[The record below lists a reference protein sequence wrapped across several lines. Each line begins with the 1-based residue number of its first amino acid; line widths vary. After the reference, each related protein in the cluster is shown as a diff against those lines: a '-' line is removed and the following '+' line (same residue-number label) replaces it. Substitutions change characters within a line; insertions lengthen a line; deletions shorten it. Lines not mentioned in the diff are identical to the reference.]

1 MSRYYK
7 GQKNQ
12 FYTRHAHAHTHAH
25 TVQKKATTHQ
35 LYSNEQEKH
44 KTTRG
49 TGICRKFPQGRK
61 CWQMPF
67 FLLLPNTDSK
77 MVLEDNSD
85 TLHPSTLVAPHAHP
99 GIPLQTLPT
108 QPIRLG
114 RHPSK
119 VTPDLGSRGD
129 NLTYQSVHTYCSW
142 ASQLAVQRASP
153 ALSYPCSC
161 CTS

>member
-1 MSRYYK
+1 MFSKFYHIAKCIYTNRKIFKKKKSYHYIQLMCQDTTK
-7 GQKNQ
+7 VKKNQ

-49 TGICRKFPQGRK
+49 TGICRKFPQGQK

-67 FLLLPNTDSK
+67 FLLLPNTDSQ

-85 TLHPSTLVAPHAHP
+85 TLHPSTLVAPHA
-99 GIPLQTLPT
+99 
-108 QPIRLG
+108 
-114 RHPSK
+114 PSW
-119 VTPDLGSRGD
+119 
-129 NLTYQSVHTYCSW
+129 H
-142 ASQLAVQRASP
+142 SP
-153 ALSYPCSC
+153 ADPPNPTNSPGQASLQSDS
-161 CTS
+161 